1 MSEQRKY
8 YRIVYPEDFRPVF
21 EYSAGKCDVYDV
33 SEKGVRIAADETTS
47 ALFRDGATIRGIVRF
62 SDGVG
67 YEVEGKI
74 TRTLAGSSAIE
85 LRNRIPFSRIMS
97 EQRLLIKRFG
107 KERVAKG
114 F

>member
-8 YRIVYPEDFRPVF
+8 YRIMYPEEFRPVF
-21 EYSAGKCDVYDV
+21 EYVGGKCDVYDV
-33 SEKGVRIAADETTS
+33 SEKGLRVAADDTKS
-47 ALFRDGATIRGIVRF
+47 ILFRDGAVIRGVVRF

-74 TRTLAGSSAIE
+74 TRAVSGSSAIA
-85 LRNRIPFSRIMS
+85 LKNRIPFSRIMS